1 MPIKSLIRTI
11 PDFPKPGIQFRDITT
26 LLLDAEGVRL
36 AVQRLSEPFRDDGI
50 QRVAGVEARGFI
62 FGVAVAL
69 ELGLGFVPVRK
80 AGKLP
85 GQTVSEEYDL
95 EYGTDR
101 VEVHS
106 DALQPGERVLLV
118 DDLIATG
125 GTADAAARVLQKV
138 GAEIAGC
145 AFVIE
150 LPELG
155 GRTRLEK
162 QGHRVLSLCEFE
174 GE

>member
-11 PDFPKPGIQFRDITT
+11 PDFPKQGIQFRDITT
-26 LLLDAEGVRL
+26 LLQDSEGVRIAVERL
-36 AVQRLSEPFRDDGI
+36 ADPFRGGDI
-50 QRVAGVEARGFI
+50 ERVAGVEARGFL

-69 ELGLGFVPVRK
+69 QLGLGFTPVRK
-80 AGKLP
+80 PGKLP
-85 GQTVSEEYDL
+85 GEIVYEEYEL

-101 VEVHS
+101 VELHR
-106 DALQPGERVLLV
+106 DAIRPGERILLV

-125 GTADAAARVLQKV
+125 GTADAAARVIQRIGGEV
-138 GAEIAGC
+138 VAC

-150 LPELG
+150 LPDLG
-155 GRTRLEK
+155 GRARLEK